1 MSNCKASTCESLT
14 LLRKTNKSDI
24 SAYKFVGFLSCV
36 VGCRILTSSC
46 VGWSLSCLRARS
58 DTFVTWSILYTN
70 WPVGQLF
77 VLLYFLQLPV
87 FFIKVKCQITSYYNV
102 DFLFTCRIYLHSS
115 NYTFLHFEIVFA
127 RLWIL
132 ASYHPANP
140 RIGGRTSM

>member
-1 MSNCKASTCESLT
+1 MLICKASTCESLT
-14 LLRKTNKSDI
+14 LLRKTNSSEI
-24 SAYKFVGFLSCV
+24 AAYKLVGFLSCV

-46 VGWSLSCLRARS
+46 VGWSLSCLRVRS

-77 VLLYFLQLPV
+77 VLLYLLQLPV
-87 FFIKVKCQITSYYNV
+87 FLIELKCQITSKYNIN
-102 DFLFTCRIYLHSS
+102 FLFPCRICLHSF
-115 NYTFLHFEIVFA
+115 NNTFLHVEVGFA
-127 RLWIL
+127 RLQIL